1 MSILKEF
8 KSFAMKGN
16 VLDLAVAVIIGGA
29 FGKIITS
36 FVNDVLMPPIGLLIG
51 GADFSN
57 FKIILKHGHDAVMNG
72 DAIVTPA
79 VAEVAIKYGAFAN
92 TVLDFLIVAFSIFM
106 VIKAFNQMK
115 RKQEEAPAA
124 PPAPPAPTKEEV
136 LLTEIRDILKE
147 KK

>member
-1 MSILKEF
+1 MGMLKEF

-36 FVNDVLMPPIGLLIG
+36 FVNDVLMPPIGLLLG
-51 GADFSN
+51 NADFKN
-57 FKIILKHGHDAVMNG
+57 LKIVLKEGTEAVMNG
-72 DAIVTPA
+72 DQVVTPA
-79 VAEVAIKYGAFAN
+79 VTEVAVKYGAFVN
-92 TVLDFLIVAFSIFM
+92 TILDFLIVAFAIFM
-106 VIKAFNQMK
+106 VVKAYNQTK
-115 RKQEEAPAA
+115 KKEEVKPAA
-124 PPAPPAPTKEEV
+124 PPAPSKEEV

>member
-1 MSILKEF
+1 MLKEF

-36 FVNDVLMPPIGLLIG
+36 FVNDVLMPPIGLLLG
-51 GADFSN
+51 NTDFSYL
-57 FKIILKHGHDAVMNG
+57 KIVLKHGSEAVMNG
-72 DAIVTPA
+72 DQVVTPA
-79 VAEVAIKYGAFAN
+79 VAEVAVKYGAFVN

-106 VIKAFNQMK
+106 VIKAFNKMK
-115 RKQEEAPAA
+115 KKEAAA
-124 PPAPPAPTKEEV
+124 PPPAPPAPSKEEV

>member
-1 MSILKEF
+1 MGMLKEF

-36 FVNDVLMPPIGLLIG
+36 FVNDVLMPPIGLLLG
-51 GADFSN
+51 NTDFSN
-57 FKIILKHGHDAVMNG
+57 LKVILKAGADAVMNG
-72 DAIVTPA
+72 DQVVTPA
-79 VAEVAIKYGAFAN
+79 VTAVTLNYGVFIN

-106 VIKAFNQMK
+106 VIKAFNSMK
-115 RKQEEAPAA
+115 KKQEEAPAA
-124 PPAPPAPTKEEV
+124 PPAPSKEET
-136 LLTEIRDILKE
+136 LLAEIRDILKE

>member
-1 MSILKEF
+1 MGVLKEF

-36 FVNDVLMPPIGLLIG
+36 FVNDVLMPPIGLLLG
-51 GADFSN
+51 NTDFSN
-57 FKIILKHGHDAVMNG
+57 LRVVIKEGSEAVMNG
-72 DAIVTPA
+72 EQVVSPA
-79 VAEVAIKYGAFAN
+79 VAEVAIKYGAFVN
-92 TVLDFLIVAFSIFM
+92 TVLDFLIVAFSIFL
-106 VIKAFNQMK
+106 VIKAFNKMK
-115 RKQEEAPAA
+115 KKEAAA
-124 PPAPPAPTKEEV
+124 PPPAPPAPSKEEV